1 MKVVESLYRAR
12 KQGCSNG
19 TIVKG
24 KDRFAPPMAYE
35 IPLRSLQHICTAK
48 LLVLHNLLLATDL
61 TNKHKQRR
69 EVGLTLGTTQHDG
82 ILSPVQLDLNASNE
96 DTSAA
101 GRHR

>member
-1 MKVVESLYRAR
+1 
-12 KQGCSNG
+12 
-19 TIVKG
+19 
-24 KDRFAPPMAYE
+24 MAYE

-48 LLVLHNLLLATDL
+48 LLVLHNLSSETDL

-69 EVGLTLGTTQHDG
+69 TAGLTLGTTQHDG

-101 GRHR
+101 GKTPLARDLLEAEDTLFVRTRRAGECALS